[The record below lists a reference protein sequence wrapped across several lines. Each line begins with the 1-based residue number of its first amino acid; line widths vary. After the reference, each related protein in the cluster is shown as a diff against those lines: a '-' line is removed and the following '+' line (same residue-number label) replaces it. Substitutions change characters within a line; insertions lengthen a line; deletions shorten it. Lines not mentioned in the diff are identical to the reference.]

1 MTKPMRTQQMTWLKH
16 RWLAGVIGLVLMVS
30 GQAWVSLDTLPPR
43 PPLKLGIWLTEE
55 IHLAIPSIDN
65 VLYGLPLLLMG
76 GALLAWTLRGIP
88 LLPAERAWDEH
99 PAIELRKLTPSWPWL
114 LSGLSLFIV
123 LLLRVNVE
131 TLQFLHVPLWIA
143 ALTLIAVAMARWD
156 ALRAV
161 DLSPQVSRR
170 DLLWMLGLLFAGLV
184 IGAFRLQGLPDGL
197 IGDEGNFWG
206 IARDIALGNFKP
218 SMFAVGVYTFPVF
231 SSILPAWFMRLFGVS
246 LWGWRLSSTLIGL
259 LTIPPLY
266 LLTREMF
273 NRTTAI
279 AASLI
284 LMTSPYF
291 IAFSR
296 LGYNN
301 IQALFVTSLTL
312 YWLHLGLDRKSSLY
326 LYLAGCAAG
335 LGFYVYFGARMAL
348 FIALAFIACLWIG
361 RRLKFREA
369 LLAAVLLL
377 LGVALF
383 VTPHIVY
390 ALRHD
395 PQALGYKVFESVF
408 FNTFNGLQFYSEEE
422 LYSVAPPFEVNG
434 NQLFYHPRIYLELLA
449 RGLIRTML
457 AFQKPWLI
465 SEHYIAY
472 PLAGSV
478 GVFFYLFGL
487 VWSIWRF
494 KQPRNQLLLLWFFVN
509 ALGLSVLNTVP
520 PRHTHMVA
528 LIPALALLTAL
539 GVQILAF
546 GVAAMRRKLEKGRN
560 TLLAF
565 ALGLVA
571 LGGVYDYFIKMPPAY
586 RPQPDQVVLWTG
598 LESKGETLYYIY
610 ADAAEAEYMPYM
622 ATPFRENV
630 IFEPVAAE
638 EILSGARRLPADRP
652 SVALF
657 PPHLREDLWAALQD
671 QWGASFVKKTFYSTA
686 YTPVLAAGMN
696 TPFTFERDKRL
707 ERILADSYLHPSLLV
722 LFAVL
727 LLLGLLTIFLPA
739 SWRFKLPSPF
749 RRFVEWFTAPPLVE
763 AQVEAPDYDWEEILR
778 AGAAAVEEE
787 APVEPPE
794 WALEE
799 MKAAEQPQASGRF
812 RFQSRLVRT
821 EAGREVYIKIVLPRI
836 AFVRSQVGD
845 KTITL
850 SLPPLQIPQPNLL
863 AVSVLAAVIGQL
875 LVYNEIFIGG
885 AFFYVGSMAGL
896 VAWGTL
902 NRKWRNVFSRQL
914 QFSQRAEI
922 IAITLLFVVMLLTR
936 FYDLSYRVY
945 GLEADETKWT
955 VQSWYSAIL
964 RLEYGEFHTKHY
976 THLPVA
982 FWVRS
987 FFLRVFGLNFLSA
1000 RIESALGSLISVML
1014 LYFIVRAMTGSP
1026 AVSLLSAFLYGF
1038 SFIELNLSHQALHDT
1053 PTEPWM
1059 MASLFALFLA
1069 LRGRKAWQ
1077 FQLVGVLLALGM
1089 LVYETFYPTPLIVL
1103 VYLLGLAVGEIAKRK
1118 AVVRDWALYLGLA
1131 LWPVVGVYIVYIHDY
1146 LLGEQAHHFTELL
1159 YTGGQTG
1166 LRGIFDF
1173 VLKNAG
1179 ILLQT
1184 TFFKVWW
1191 TDSLVNWAG
1200 PLVNPLLLPF
1210 VVIGLIYTLWNLRRP
1225 HYAFLILWYLLEV
1238 LPGPILLGSVWP
1250 RVLFTATGPLTV
1262 WGALG
1267 LWTCLAA
1274 LRAWLPRNAS
1284 RLAVPV
1290 FMLLVIAIL
1299 ANDYVIFTS
1308 RLTDP
1313 LERQKRR
1320 ELADQTAQAARQ
1332 VDVIL
1337 LPYVPLMN
1345 DSVQVESHVILFAV
1359 AGVKHKGLDA
1369 EKHVEPIE
1377 FENLMPALWEARNR
1391 AGAAILFDKSVEASR
1406 QDRERVLRV
1415 VLTCYPLAVLSGSG
1429 RFFDVYL
1436 FSPIALTQPACFQP
1450 PVPQSLT
1457 PEEGATLSADAFPA
1471 FAWDTHGISSTSFA
1485 LTVERK
1491 REDVFWLEAETDFAG
1506 DGWHNEAVYAEGY
1519 NGIGFLID
1527 DWQSSPAEYEFHAP
1541 QEGTYHVWVR
1551 YYKREDNDQRTFLSM
1566 AGQTVEFAQNGGP
1579 RNEWIWKDLGAF
1591 YLPAGPTPLLL
1602 SRAYGQDPQYAIF
1615 IDSVVVTSSPDFQ
1628 PERDRAWQVAFKL
1641 DEMTSSAAQYTLPSA
1656 LAPGQYRWSVRI
1668 FDGNRLVDSSG
1679 ARGVES
1685 PPATFTVTPVSP

>member
-1 MTKPMRTQQMTWLKH
+1 MTEPIRPQQITWLKY
-16 RWLAGVIGLVLMVS
+16 RWLAGVIGLLLMVS
-30 GQAWVSLDTLPPR
+30 GQVWVSLDTLPPR
-43 PPLKLGIWLTEE
+43 PPLEWGVWLTEE

-65 VLYGLPLLLMG
+65 VLYGLPFLLMG

-88 LLPAERAWDEH
+88 LLPAEKAWEEH
-99 PAIELRKLTPSWPWL
+99 PAIELRKLTPRWPWL
-114 LSGLSLFIV
+114 LIGLGLFMV

-131 TLQFLHVPLWIA
+131 TLQFLHAPLWIA
-143 ALTLIAVAMARWD
+143 SLTLIAVAMARWD
-156 ALRAV
+156 AQRAI

-218 SMFAVGVYTFPVF
+218 SIFAVGVYTFPVF

-259 LTIPPLY
+259 LTLPPLY

-284 LMTSPYF
+284 LVTSPYF

-301 IQALFVTSLTL
+301 IQALFVTALTL
-312 YWLHLGLDRKSSLY
+312 YWLHVGLDRKSSLY

-348 FIALAFIACLWIG
+348 FIALAFIAFLWIG
-361 RRLKFREA
+361 RRLAFREA
-369 LLAAVLLL
+369 LFAAALLL
-377 LGVALF
+377 LGAALF

-395 PQALGYKVFESVF
+395 PQALGYKAFESVF

-449 RGLIRTML
+449 RGFIRTML

-478 GVFFYLFGL
+478 GALFYLVGL
-487 VWSIWRF
+487 AWSIWHF

-539 GVQILAF
+539 GVQILAY
-546 GVAAMRRKLEKGRN
+546 GAAAMRRKLEKGRN
-560 TLLAF
+560 ILWAF

-571 LGGVYDYFIKMPPAY
+571 VGGVYDYFIKMPPAY
-586 RPQPDQVVLWTG
+586 RPYPDQVVLWTG

-610 ADAAEAEYMPYM
+610 AEAAEAEYMPYM

-638 EILSGARRLPADRP
+638 DILSGARRLPADRP

-657 PPHLREDLWAALQD
+657 PPHIREDLWAALQD
-671 QWGASFVKKTFYSTA
+671 QWGASFAKKTFYSTA
-686 YTPVLAAGMN
+686 HTPVLAAGMN
-696 TPFTFERDKRL
+696 TPFIFERDKRL
-707 ERILADSYLHPSLLV
+707 GRILADSYLHPSLLV
-722 LFAVL
+722 LFALL

-739 SWRFKLPSPF
+739 SWRFKFPSPF
-749 RRFVEWFTAPPLVE
+749 RRFVEWFTAPPLAE
-763 AQVEAPDYDWEEILR
+763 AQVEPPDYEWEEILR
-778 AGAAAVEEE
+778 AGAAAMEEE
-787 APVEPPE
+787 APAEPPE

-799 MKAAEQPQASGRF
+799 MKPAEQPQARRRF
-812 RFQSRLVRT
+812 RVQTRLVRT
-821 EAGREVYIKIVLPRI
+821 ETGRELYIKIVLPRF
-836 AFVRSQVGD
+836 AFVRSQAGEQA
-845 KTITL
+845 ITL
-850 SLPPLQIPQPNLL
+850 SLPPLHIPQPNLL
-863 AVSVLAAVIGQL
+863 GLSVLAAIIGQW
-875 LVYNEIFIGG
+875 LVYREIFMGG
-885 AFFYVGSMAGL
+885 ALFYLGSMAGL
-896 VAWGTL
+896 VAWGML

-922 IAITLLFVVMLLTR
+922 LAVTLLFLVMLFTR

-964 RLEYGEFHTKHY
+964 HLDDGEFIKHY
-976 THLPVA
+976 IHQPVT

-1014 LYFIVRAMTGSP
+1014 LYFIVRAITGSP
-1026 AVSLLSAFLYGF
+1026 AASLLSAFLYGF

-1053 PTEPWM
+1053 PTEIWM
-1059 MASLFALFLA
+1059 MASFFALFLA
-1069 LRGRKAWQ
+1069 LRGRRAWH

-1103 VYLLGLAVGEIAKRK
+1103 VYLLGLAVDGIVKRK
-1118 AVVRDWALYLGLA
+1118 AVVRDWVLSLGLT
-1131 LWPVVGVYIVYIHDY
+1131 LWPVVTVYILFIHDY
-1146 LLGEQAHHFTELL
+1146 LLGAQVHHFTELL
-1159 YTGGQTG
+1159 HFGAQSG
-1166 LRGIFDF
+1166 LAGVFGF
-1173 VLKNAG
+1173 ALKNAG

-1191 TDSLVNWAG
+1191 TDSLINWAG

-1210 VVIGLIYTLWNLRRP
+1210 VVIGLVYTLWNLRRS
-1225 HYAFLILWYLLEV
+1225 HYAFLLLWYLLEV

-1250 RVLFTATGPLTV
+1250 RVLFTATGPLMV

-1284 RLAVPV
+1284 RLAVPA
-1290 FMLLVIAIL
+1290 FTLLVIAIL
-1299 ANDYVIFTS
+1299 VNDYAIFTS

-1332 VDVIL
+1332 VDLIL
-1337 LPYVPLMN
+1337 LPYIPLMN
-1345 DSVQVESHVILFAV
+1345 DAVQVESHVISFAV
-1359 AGVKHKGLDA
+1359 AGAKHKGLDA
-1369 EKHVEPIE
+1369 EEHILPIE
-1377 FENLMPALWEARNR
+1377 FENLMPALWENRNR
-1391 AGAAILFDKSVEASR
+1391 AGAAILFDKSVQTSLQE
-1406 QDRERVLRV
+1406 RERVLRV
-1415 VLTCYPLAVLSGSG
+1415 VLNCYPQAALTESG
-1429 RFFDVYL
+1429 RFFDVYQ
-1436 FSPIALTQPACFQP
+1436 FSPLALMQPACFQP
-1450 PVPQSLT
+1450 PAPQPLT
-1457 PEEGATLSADAFPA
+1457 PEEGETLSAAVLPA
-1471 FAWDTHGISSTSFA
+1471 FAWDTHGIPSASFV

-1506 DGWHNEAVYAEGY
+1506 DGWHGEAIYAEGY
-1519 NGIGFLID
+1519 NGVGFLID
-1527 DWQSSPAEYEFHAP
+1527 DWQSSPATYEFHAP

-1551 YYKREDNDQRTFLSM
+1551 YYKREDNDQRTLLSL

-1591 YLPAGPTPLLL
+1591 QLPAGPTPILL
-1602 SRAYGQDPQYAIF
+1602 SRVYGQDPQYAIF

-1628 PERDRAWQVAFKL
+1628 PERDRVWQGAFTSG
-1641 DEMTSSAAQYTLPSA
+1641 EMASSATQYTLPSA

-1668 FDGNRLVDSSG
+1668 FDGDRLVDTLG

-1685 PPATFTVTPVSP
+1685 PQTTFTVTPLGP